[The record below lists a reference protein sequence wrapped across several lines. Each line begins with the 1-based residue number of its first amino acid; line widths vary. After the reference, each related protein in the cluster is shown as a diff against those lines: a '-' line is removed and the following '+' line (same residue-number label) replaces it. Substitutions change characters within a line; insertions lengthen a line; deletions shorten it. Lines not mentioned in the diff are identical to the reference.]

1 MAFDFGN
8 ANDQQKEAIKNE
20 GRLGDTFFKFYSIIE
35 YEEWAKEVKAQNR
48 EFEQIKK
55 SYPKYFFDNT
65 EISAQVIVKKLIDY
79 PRIIENAIE
88 RFEPSQVAK
97 YAVSLAQLFNKYYGN
112 TRILEENA
120 QLDARLALVKAM
132 TIVLKDA
139 LNLLGIEAPEEM

>member
-1 MAFDFGN
+1 
-8 ANDQQKEAIKNE
+8 IS
-20 GRLGDTFFKFYSIIE
+20 GDLTDASFALTDDYSWE
-35 YEEWAKEVKAQNR
+35 
-48 EFEQIKK
+48 
-55 SYPKYFFDNT
+55 
-65 EISAQVIVKKLIDY
+65 IVKKLMDY

-112 TRILEENA
+112 TRILEDNT

-139 LNLLGIEAPEEM
+139 LNLLGIEAPKEM